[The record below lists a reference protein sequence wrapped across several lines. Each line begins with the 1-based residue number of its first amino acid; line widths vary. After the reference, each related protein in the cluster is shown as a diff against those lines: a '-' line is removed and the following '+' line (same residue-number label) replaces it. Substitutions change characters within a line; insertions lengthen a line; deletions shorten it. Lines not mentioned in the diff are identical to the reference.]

1 MKKYELIRII
11 GDGTYGVVY
20 EGINRETKQ
29 KVAVKKL
36 KERYKSLKECLS
48 KIEVKVLEKLN
59 HENIVQLKE
68 VIREKNGE
76 VSYIFEYC
84 DCNLFEFI
92 ENHREHKKRIPEP
105 IIREIIQQITR
116 GMKYMHSKQYFHR
129 DLKPENILV
138 ILNKYNL
145 NNIIPGELQI
155 KICDFGTAKKIPVKN
170 ILPMTD
176 YVCTRWYRPPECV
189 LRADIYDEK
198 MDIWAIGCV
207 MAELYNLGAIFPGE
221 NEFDQLNQILK
232 ILGTPTREKWP
243 WGYKQSELFG
253 IQLPTYYKK
262 DFKKILGYISKEGV
276 NLLNE
281 IFTFDSAKRPSCS
294 KILNH
299 PYFKVIPK
307 PKISINSNSLR
318 SLHKQNNLII
328 NNNNEESNRTNNNS
342 KNKNNMNKNNISI
355 LIKQIGNNT
364 NEKRIVTKKIS
375 NNDIIE
381 NYLNS
386 TVRNKDV
393 INAINLN
400 NNNNN
405 ENKKYISNTGK
416 KDNDSKYIKINE
428 TKSGLVTKK
437 ILKYN
442 KNGQKSNNEENKN
455 NNNNYKKEL
464 IIRRIELIGRNG
476 ANFNTFDNIKKLSFV
491 LNSKTQ
497 DKSNINEISTY
508 YINNLRNT
516 VSSNKKN
523 KEENKQN
530 NSNNKKYNNY
540 KIVDIVSNNN
550 HKEHYIKYNKT
561 NTNTN
566 RRNNKSNSK
575 LLSFGK
581 NNERNSN
588 ANSKLLLRT
597 KNINS
602 YRNKNNNKKNHKF
615 YISKGNKHNSVNP
628 KYLIYN
634 NCRTYNENPNN
645 SKRHNHS
652 HNHNNICIC
661 SYERNY
667 SAKRNIINS
676 YNEYRQINKNANNI
690 KHLDD
695 NYKNNIT
702 PKNNKDNNNFKSYKK
717 SPAKKDEKI
726 GSLLTYFFNS
736 RNNVKNLFEKS
747 KSLIKYKNNNSS
759 VNINFK
765 KDYKD
770 DNNNNRNNGEKIR
783 IKNMNVEIYDGI
795 SKYNYYHN
803 NERNYI
809 YNSTSKTDC
818 YRNTKN

>member
-29 KVAVKKL
+29 KVAIKKL
-36 KERYKSLKECLS
+36 KDRYKSLKECLS

-59 HENIVQLKE
+59 HENIVKLKE
-68 VIREKNGE
+68 VIRDKNGE

-105 IIREIIQQITR
+105 IIREIIQQITK

-145 NNIIPGELQI
+145 NNIISGELQV

-189 LRADIYDEK
+189 LRADNYDEK
-198 MDIWAIGCV
+198 MDILAIGCV

-232 ILGTPTREKWP
+232 ILGTPTRARWP

-253 IQLPTYYKK
+253 IQLPAYYKK

-281 IFTFDSAKRPSCS
+281 IFTFDPTKRPSCS

-307 PKISINSNSLR
+307 PKININSNSLR
-318 SLHKQNNLII
+318 SSNKQNNLII
-328 NNNNEESNRTNNNS
+328 NNNNEENNRANNNS
-342 KNKNNMNKNNISI
+342 KNKNDISDSVSV
-355 LIKQIGNNT
+355 KQIGNDIF
-364 NEKRIVTKKIS
+364 EKRIVTKKIS

-381 NYLNS
+381 NYLNN

-393 INAINLN
+393 INHINLN
-400 NNNNN
+400 NNNN
-405 ENKKYISNTGK
+405 ENKYFISNTGK
-416 KDNDSKYIKINE
+416 KDNNSKYIKINE

-442 KNGQKSNNEENKN
+442 KNGYKRNNEENKN
-455 NNNNYKKEL
+455 NNNYKREL
-464 IIRRIELIGRNG
+464 IIRRIERIGRNG
-476 ANFNTFDNIKKLSFV
+476 HNFNNFNTFNNLKKLSFAP
-491 LNSKTQ
+491 NSRTQ
-497 DKSNINEISTY
+497 VKGNIREISAHCLS
-508 YINNLRNT
+508 NKRNT

-523 KEENKQN
+523 KEENKPN
-530 NSNNKKYNNY
+530 NPNNKKYNNY
-540 KIVDIVSNNN
+540 KIVDIACNNN

-561 NTNTN
+561 SINSN
-566 RRNNKSNSK
+566 RRNIKTNSK
-575 LLSFGK
+575 LSSFGK
-581 NNERNSN
+581 NNERNSSN
-588 ANSKLLLRT
+588 NNSKLLLRT

-602 YRNKNNNKKNHKF
+602 YRNNYNNKNNHKF
-615 YISKGNKHNSVNP
+615 YISNGNKNNCANP
-628 KYLIYN
+628 KHLIYSN
-634 NCRTYNENPNN
+634 YSTYNEIPNN
-645 SKRHNHS
+645 IKSHNHS
-652 HNHNNICIC
+652 HNHNNIYIYT
-661 SYERNY
+661 YERKN
-667 SAKRNIINS
+667 SAKRNIINNS
-676 YNEYRQINKNANNI
+676 NEYRHTNKNSINI
-690 KHLDD
+690 KHLGDD
-695 NYKNNIT
+695 YENNVT
-702 PKNNKDNNNFKSYKK
+702 PKNNKNNNNYQSYRK

-736 RNNVKNLFEKS
+736 KNNVKNLFEKS
-747 KSLIKYKNNNSS
+747 KSLIKYNTNNNNSS
-759 VNINFK
+759 INIKFK
-765 KDYKD
+765 KDYKND
-770 DNNNNRNNGEKIR
+770 NNNRNNGEKIR
-783 IKNMNVEIYDGI
+783 INNMNDKIFDDI
-795 SKYNYYHN
+795 SNNNYHHN

-809 YNSTSKTDC
+809 QNSTSKKDY

>member
-36 KERYKSLKECLS
+36 KDRYKSLKECLS

-59 HENIVQLKE
+59 HENIIQLKE
-68 VIREKNGE
+68 VIIDKNGE

-105 IIREIIQQITR
+105 IIREIIQQITK

-145 NNIIPGELQI
+145 NNIISGELQV
-155 KICDFGTAKKIPVKN
+155 KICDFGTVKKIPVKN

-189 LRADIYDEK
+189 LRADNYDEK

-232 ILGTPTREKWP
+232 ILGTPTRAKWP
-243 WGYKQSELFG
+243 WGYIQSELFG
-253 IQLPTYYKK
+253 IQLPVYYKK

-281 IFTFDSAKRPSCS
+281 IFIFDPTKRPSCS
-294 KILNH
+294 KILSH

-307 PKISINSNSLR
+307 PKLSINSNSLR
-318 SLHKQNNLII
+318 SSHKRNNLII
-328 NNNNEESNRTNNNS
+328 NNNEENNRTNNNS
-342 KNKNNMNKNNISI
+342 KNKNDINNGI
-355 LIKQIGNNT
+355 LIKQIGKNII
-364 NEKRIVTKKIS
+364 EKRIVTKKIS

-381 NYLNS
+381 NYLNN

-400 NNNNN
+400 NNNN
-405 ENKKYISNTGK
+405 ENKNYISNTGK
-416 KDNDSKYIKINE
+416 KDNNSKYIKINE

-442 KNGQKSNNEENKN
+442 KNGYKNNNKENKI

-464 IIRRIELIGRNG
+464 IIRRIERIGRNDH
-476 ANFNTFDNIKKLSFV
+476 NFNTFDNIKKLSFV
-491 LNSKTQ
+491 SNSKTQ
-497 DKSNINEISTY
+497 DKGNIREMSTHYLSNI
-508 YINNLRNT
+508 RNT

-530 NSNNKKYNNY
+530 NPNNKKYNNY
-540 KIVDIVSNNN
+540 KIVDIVYNNN

-561 NTNTN
+561 NISTN

-575 LLSFGK
+575 LLSIGK

-588 ANSKLLLRT
+588 NNSKLLLRT

-602 YRNKNNNKKNHKF
+602 YRNNNNNKKNHKF
-615 YISKGNKHNSVNP
+615 YISKGNKYNCVNP

-634 NCRTYNENPNN
+634 NYNTYNAIQNN
-645 SKRHNHS
+645 NKSHNHS
-652 HNHNNICIC
+652 HNHNNIYIY

-667 SAKRNIINS
+667 SAKRNIINNN
-676 YNEYRQINKNANNI
+676 NEYRHTNKNSNNI

-695 NYKNNIT
+695 DYKNNMT
-702 PKNNKDNNNFKSYKK
+702 PKNNKNNNNYKSYKK
-717 SPAKKDEKI
+717 SPVKKDEKI

-736 RNNVKNLFEKS
+736 KNNVKNLFEKS
-747 KSLIKYKNNNSS
+747 QSLIKYNNNSS
-759 VNINFK
+759 ININFK
-765 KDYKD
+765 KDHKN
-770 DNNNNRNNGEKIR
+770 DNDNNRNNGKKIR
-783 IKNMNVEIYDGI
+783 IKNMNVEIFDGI
-795 SKYNYYHN
+795 SNNNYNHN
-803 NERNYI
+803 NDRNYI
-809 YNSTSKTDC
+809 HNSTSKKDY